1 MVETPDLFYLI
12 AQEVLDCA
20 CEALTGQDA
29 SCPCPCRKFVTVGQP
44 VWDQCCDGGQ
54 LAVFMERVYVA
65 STFPAA
71 NNTAITCAAPLI
83 GEFTL
88 QLIRCVPTMD
98 DQGHP
103 PTPDDLTASA
113 QAIYSDMYITFRAV
127 LCCLAAYRKYRNF
140 TMRDGRFVGPQGG
153 CAGFEI
159 KFAVELTDP
168 IPVI

>member
-1 MVETPDLFYLI
+1 MPETPDLFYLI

-20 CEALTGQDA
+20 CEALEDPDA
-29 SCPCPCRKFVTVGQP
+29 SCACPCRKFVTVGQP
-44 VWDQCCDGGQ
+44 VWDQCCEGGQ

-65 STFPAA
+65 GNFPAA
-71 NNTAITCAAPLI
+71 NNTAILCTAPLI
-83 GEFTL
+83 GEYTL
-88 QLIRCVPTMD
+88 QMIRCVPTMTE
-98 DQGHP
+98 QGNA
-103 PTPDDLTASA
+103 PTPEELSASA
-113 QAIYSDMYITFRAV
+113 QDIYTDLYITFRSV
-127 LCCLAAYRKYRNF
+127 LCCLAAYKKYRSF